1 MHSRVSELSTSDKA
15 INGVERRVELRHAND
30 FRCEHRAVDS
40 HREEPCTC
48 PAIVMLPIYRCE
60 LLNVD
65 CADLRRPQAPATFCS
80 NCPHHTRR
88 MF

>member
-1 MHSRVSELSTSDKA
+1 MHSRVAELSTSDKA
-15 INGVERRVELRHAND
+15 ISAVERRSELRHAND

-65 CADLRRPQAPATFCS
+65 CADLRRPQPPATFCS
-80 NCPHHTRR
+80 DCQQHTRR
-88 MF
+88 SF